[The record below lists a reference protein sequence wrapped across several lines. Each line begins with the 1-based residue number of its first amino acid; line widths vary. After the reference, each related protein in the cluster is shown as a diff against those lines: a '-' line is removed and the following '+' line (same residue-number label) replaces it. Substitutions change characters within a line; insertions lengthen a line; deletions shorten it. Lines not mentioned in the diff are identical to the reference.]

1 MHDDETDDGLL
12 ANLLRSGRA
21 AWIIGLLFAVPG
33 VLYLVLNRGTNG
45 ADLGGPAM
53 LMVLGVAM
61 TFGFWILLKN
71 SDDL

>member
-1 MHDDETDDGLL
+1 MHDESDDGGLL

-21 AWIIGLLFAVPG
+21 AWVLGILFAG
-33 VLYLVLNRGTNG
+33 AGLTYLVLNHGTNG

-53 LMVLGVAM
+53 LLALAVAM
-61 TFGFWILLKN
+61 VFGFWILLKN

>member
-1 MHDDETDDGLL
+1 MHDESDDGGIL

-21 AWIIGLLFAVPG
+21 AWVLGVLFAG
-33 VLYLVLNRGTNG
+33 AGIIYLVLNRGTNG

-53 LMVLGVAM
+53 LLALAAAMV
-61 TFGFWILLKN
+61 FGFWILLKN